1 RWQRKICVGLE
12 GGGAPGQQV
21 AAEATATDE
30 PNAVTATRELIYTLV
45 ECATPVRRLRPPL
58 VRAMLW
64 LAFAGIVLALI
75 AVGHG
80 VRTDLPARLIEP
92 KFAASSGAALAAG
105 VLATMA
111 AFMISLPDRS
121 QWWLLLPLPALAM
134 WITTIGY
141 GCLTDWVSAGPDGI
155 RFGQEIRCFALLI
168 LTSVPLALALA
179 AMLRYAAL
187 LRGGAVAM
195 MGGLAVAAITAT
207 ALSLFHDHD
216 ATVLILVW
224 NLGAAVLITGL
235 SPLFG
240 RGMFHWMT
248 SQLLPSHFST

>member
-1 RWQRKICVGLE
+1 MKPFRPMQRTTISMTHPQTSRPCMRRSLRWRPINASPSTCSNSGNVLEGGGAGKRKICVGIE
-12 GGGAPGQQV
+12 SSGAPGHQV

-30 PNAVTATRELIYTLV
+30 PNDVTATRELIDTLV

-80 VRTDLPARLIEP
+80 VRTDLPAHLIEP
-92 KFAASSGAALAAG
+92 KFAASSGAALAASI
-105 VLATMA
+105 LATIA
-111 AFMISLPDRS
+111 AFIISLPDRS
-121 QWWLLLPLPALAM
+121 RWWLLLPLPALAM
-134 WITTIGY
+134 SITTIGY
-141 GCLTDWVSAGPDGI
+141 GCLADWVSLGPDGA

-195 MGGLAVAAITAT
+195 V
-207 ALSLFHDHD
+207 
-216 ATVLILVW
+216 
-224 NLGAAVLITGL
+224 
-235 SPLFG
+235 
-240 RGMFHWMT
+240 
-248 SQLLPSHFST
+248 